1 MAQASNS
8 IKSFW
13 KSISPNFYGDQP
25 KAEVSSDPN
34 IKDDKVYAGN
44 GGPENISGTN
54 QGLVT
59 KIHDRVIDYNQNSVS
74 NTRDVLLNKSNEVIG
89 NIKDL
94 GKRLSKTSDNDSY
107 DMSGKIPKAKIMN
120 SIVNDFAKNFGNE
133 INKRLDILEEMHKEN
148 LRHNK
153 VSEEFFVSALKML
166 QVIASN
172 SNNKPSQ
179 TMRSQLDNLINS
191 LTR

>member
-1 MAQASNS
+1 MSESLQKEYKYDKKAMNVMAQASNS

-59 KIHDRVIDYNQNSVS
+59 KIRDRVIDYNQNSVS
-74 NTRDVLLNKSNEVIG
+74 KTRDVLLNKSNEVIG

-94 GKRLSKTSDNDSY
+94 GKRLSKTRDN
-107 DMSGKIPKAKIMN
+107 
-120 SIVNDFAKNFGNE
+120 
-133 INKRLDILEEMHKEN
+133 
-148 LRHNK
+148 
-153 VSEEFFVSALKML
+153 
-166 QVIASN
+166 
-172 SNNKPSQ
+172 Q
-179 TMRSQLDNLINS
+179 TM
-191 LTR
+191 

>member
-1 MAQASNS
+1 MKH
-8 IKSFW
+8 KSFW

-59 KIHDRVIDYNQNSVS
+59 KIRDRVIDYNQNSVS
-74 NTRDVLLNKSNEVIG
+74 KTRDVLLNKSNEVIG

-179 TMRSQLDNLINS
+179 AMRSQLDNLINS